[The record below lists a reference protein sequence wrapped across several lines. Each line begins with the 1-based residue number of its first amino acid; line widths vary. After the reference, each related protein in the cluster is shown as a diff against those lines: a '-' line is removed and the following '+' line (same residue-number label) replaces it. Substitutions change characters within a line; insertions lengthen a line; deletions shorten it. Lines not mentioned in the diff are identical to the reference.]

1 MIGIRDL
8 RADLA
13 ALVRRA
19 GGGQRIVISVGGRPA
34 AQLGPVEPG
43 APGASLHDLYA
54 TGAVLAPRRAASP
67 RIGEPL
73 PVWAG
78 TRLDRALRDVRG

>member
-1 MIGIRDL
+1 MTGIREL

-19 GGGQRIVISVGGRPA
+19 GAGQRVVITIGGRPA

-43 APGASLHDLYA
+43 PAAPTLHDLYA
-54 TGAVLAPRRAASP
+54 TGAVMPPRRRSAPRL
-67 RIGEPL
+67 GEPL

>member
-1 MIGIRDL
+1 MTGIREL

-19 GGGQRIVISVGGRPA
+19 GAGQRVVITIGGRPV
-34 AQLGPVEPG
+34 AQLGPVEAGPA
-43 APGASLHDLYA
+43 APTLHDLFA
-54 TGAVLAPRRAASP
+54 TGAVMPPRRRSAAHL
-67 RIGEPL
+67 GEPL